1 MSTYSLEQRAAA
13 ARMAE
18 QQMGETALLPGLGSG
33 LPVGWY
39 PNTKMQEEALQCMA
53 DILFLGG
60 SAGSL
65 KTESLLVDAAM
76 ERDNP
81 NLRGIIFRQAFTEM
95 TDIVDKTRK
104 LYLPM
109 GARYV
114 GQPNWMWTF
123 PSGGTIRLA
132 IMDND
137 GAVDKYLGP
146 RYSWIGFDESTFHT
160 EYQIRNILGR
170 LASTD
175 KRLRLRM
182 RLASNPGHVGAAFH
196 KKMFLRGACPVHE
209 PDKCAVSGRLYYDAV
224 WPSDKYPLRDKDGH
238 GFSIAFIPGRLTDH
252 NLLDEKYVYRL
263 RMMSGG
269 LAKAMEQGCWC
280 KLEGAYFSHW
290 DQNKMI
296 IPYASIQ
303 EHWWDTHFISIDY
316 GFGKSSAAAY
326 LHVRLQTGQIRTIAE
341 IVESKVPAVDFG
353 KMVADAFVKPLYQG
367 QQRRVCAVFLDP
379 SNFKDIGDGHTIAD
393 QLQDQFASYNIGV
406 IRASND
412 RAGRWQLM
420 YTDLKTG
427 NWAVADTCPKLCDA
441 IPSRMHDP
449 KKTGD
454 IIKVIG
460 DPLDDAM
467 DCAGYGLYSF
477 TNVGEMP
484 AHERAMEAIKGIPKE
499 DVTSRMV
506 FYQKAIEEA
515 KPKPVAMGRRGAY
528 NVSRLRGR
536 RR

>member
-1 MSTYSLEQRAAA
+1 MEVYDITV
-13 ARMAE
+13 AE
-18 QQMGETALLPGLGSG
+18 VNHYITASG
-33 LPVGWY
+33 LI
-39 PNTKMQEEALQCMA
+39 NQNS
-53 DILFLGG
+53 F
-60 SAGSL
+60 
-65 KTESLLVDAAM
+65 
-76 ERDNP
+76 
-81 NLRGIIFRQAFTEM
+81 
-95 TDIVDKTRK
+95 
-104 LYLPM
+104 
-109 GARYV
+109 
-114 GQPNWMWTF
+114 
-123 PSGGTIRLA
+123 
-132 IMDND
+132 
-137 GAVDKYLGP
+137 
-146 RYSWIGFDESTFHT
+146 IGFDESTFHT

-170 LASTD
+170 LSSTD
-175 KRLRLRM
+175 KRLRLRA
-182 RLASNPGHVGAAFH
+182 RLGSNPGHVGAIFH
-196 KKMFLRGACPVHE
+196 KSMFLRGACPVHE
-209 PDKCAVSGRLYYDAV
+209 LNKCAVSGQLYYDAV
-224 WPSDKYPLRDKDGH
+224 WPSDKMPLRDDDGN
-238 GFSIAFIPGRLTDH
+238 GFSVCFVPGRLTDH
-252 NLLDEKYVYRL
+252 NLLDAKYIYRL
-263 RMMSGG
+263 RQLSGG

-290 DQNKMI
+290 DQNKMR

-303 EHWWDTHFISIDY
+303 ENWWDTHFISIDY

-326 LHVRLQTGQIRTIAE
+326 LHVKLQTGQIRTIAE
-341 IVESKVPAVDFG
+341 IVESKVPAEDFG

-393 QLQDQFASYNIGV
+393 QLQDQFSPYNIGV

-412 RAGRWQLM
+412 RQGRWQLM

-477 TNVGEMP
+477 TNVGEIP

-506 FYQKAIEEA
+506 FYQKAIAEA
-515 KPKPVAMGRRGAY
+515 APKPIAMGRRGAY
-528 NVSRLRGR
+528 NVNRLRGR